1 MRKNSKSDI
10 IQAAVLLFN
19 TKGFHGTSVRD
30 IAHKAKVN
38 LANISYYFQN
48 KEGLL
53 EYCFMDY
60 YETYMNELEKGMVH
74 LDKGAF
80 LCLRQVIKNIMYFHS
95 ENSHLARFILR
106 EFSVDSQMVRE
117 MMSTYSVKERYYFT
131 EILESGMSNQEFN
144 KVNIHYFII
153 QLKGLLSMPYLNS
166 QYVSEV
172 LHILPHEKYFAD
184 KYAAEIFCWLD
195 SLLKPT
201 KTFLVNY
208 SN

>member
-95 ENSHLARFILR
+95 EVTWQDL
-106 EFSVDSQMVRE
+106 
-117 MMSTYSVKERYYFT
+117 Y
-131 EILESGMSNQEFN
+131 
-144 KVNIHYFII
+144 
-153 QLKGLLSMPYLNS
+153 
-166 QYVSEV
+166 
-172 LHILPHEKYFAD
+172 
-184 KYAAEIFCWLD
+184 
-195 SLLKPT
+195 
-201 KTFLVNY
+201 
-208 SN
+208 

>member
-1 MRKNSKSDI
+1 
-10 IQAAVLLFN
+10 
-19 TKGFHGTSVRD
+19 
-30 IAHKAKVN
+30 
-38 LANISYYFQN
+38 
-48 KEGLL
+48 
-53 EYCFMDY
+53 
-60 YETYMNELEKGMVH
+60 
-74 LDKGAF
+74 
-80 LCLRQVIKNIMYFHS
+80 
-95 ENSHLARFILR
+95 LARFILR

-131 EILESGMSNQEFN
+131 EILERGMSNQEFN

-184 KYAAEIFCWLD
+184 KYAAEIFRWLD